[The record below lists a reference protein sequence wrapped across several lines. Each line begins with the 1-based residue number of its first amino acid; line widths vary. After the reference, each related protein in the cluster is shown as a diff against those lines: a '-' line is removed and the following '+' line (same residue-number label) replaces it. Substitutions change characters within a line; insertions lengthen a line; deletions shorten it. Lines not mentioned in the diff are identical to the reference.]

1 MADKNKYIGIAYEEL
16 QKLSADEI
24 KRLEYEGRE
33 KAIRDHKSFMKGALE
48 QGLEQ
53 GLQQGIRQGL
63 DLGGHNKLKEIT
75 RKKLEKG
82 MEIEQIAENLE
93 EDTETIRSIY
103 DEILR
108 ENEQEKKHNYL

>member
-1 MADKNKYIGIAYEEL
+1 M
-16 QKLSADEI
+16 
-24 KRLEYEGRE
+24 
-33 KAIRDHKSFMKGALE
+33 
-48 QGLEQ
+48 
-53 GLQQGIRQGL
+53 
-63 DLGGHNKLKEIT
+63 GGHNKLKEIT

-82 MEIEQIAENLE
+82 MEIEQIAKNLE